1 MINESLRPLK
11 IFLPVNVD
19 VSSVIEIHDDT
30 SMALG
35 VFVERGNIYQL
46 PERLHEVCGFYV
58 LLSPLALDGSYE
70 AYVGKASN
78 GFYRRLKEHDQTKN
92 WWNAG
97 ILIHRDSST
106 GLSSTQAAYLEG
118 EMRNVFEKASHV
130 KVHNIA
136 ATGDKTLPDYEKAFM
151 ATIINSALSMLGIRG
166 YHHIAPPNYKNTR
179 NISEQ
184 AQSVS
189 PGTAVIAQPLV
200 LDEIPK
206 PIHPVPIAVTI
217 KTDGDNPDNSESR
230 TSSTEVFKQVESTD
244 YFQELKKW
252 RWKVAA
258 NKGWHNRVYMV
269 LSDKDLHALVEYH
282 PKSTSELLRVPG
294 MGPTKVEQ
302 YGNSILEI
310 LSL

>member
-1 MINESLRPLK
+1 MTNESLRPLK

-19 VSSVIEIHDDT
+19 ASSVIEIHDDT

-70 AYVGKASN
+70 AYVGKATN

-136 ATGDKTLPDYEKAFM
+136 ATGDKTLPDYEKALM
-151 ATIINSALSMLGIRG
+151 ATIINSALGMLGIRG
-166 YHHIAPPNYKNTR
+166 YHHITPLSYRNTR

-184 AQSVS
+184 LQNGST
-189 PGTAVIAQPLV
+189 GTAAIAQPLV
-200 LDEIPK
+200 VDGTSK
-206 PIHPVPIAVTI
+206 PIHSVPAAL
-217 KTDGDNPDNSESR
+217 KTDGNNPDNSELRVGSI
-230 TSSTEVFKQVESTD
+230 EVFEQVEPKD

-269 LSDKDLHALVEYH
+269 LSDKDLHTLVENH
-282 PKSTSELLRVPG
+282 PKNTSELLRVPG

>member
-1 MINESLRPLK
+1 MTNESLRPVK
-11 IFLPVNVD
+11 VFLPVNINK
-19 VSSVIEIHDDT
+19 SSVIEIHDDT

-35 VFVERGNIYQL
+35 IFVERTNIYHL
-46 PERLHEVCGFYV
+46 PEQLHEVCGFYV

-70 AYVGKASN
+70 AYVGKATN

-92 WWNAG
+92 WWNVA

-118 EMRNVFEKASHV
+118 EMRDVFEKAHHV

-136 ATGDKTLPDYEKAFM
+136 ATGDKTLPDYEKTLM
-151 ATIINSALSMLGIRG
+151 ATIINSALGMLGIRG
-166 YHHIAPPNYKNTR
+166 YYHIACPNYN
-179 NISEQ
+179 NAQNVSEQ
-184 AQSVS
+184 PQDLAM
-189 PGTAVIAQPLV
+189 GTATIAQPIASNKAP
-200 LDEIPK
+200 E
-206 PIHPVPIAVTI
+206 PIHPTPVAVVI
-217 KTDGDNPDNSESR
+217 KNDDNSPDNSVSK
-230 TSSTEVFKQVESTD
+230 TSSSEMFEKTESTD

-269 LSDKDLHALVEYH
+269 LSDKDLHALVEAR
-282 PKSTSELLRVPG
+282 PQSISELLRVPG
-294 MGPTKVEQ
+294 MGPTKAEQ
-302 YGNSILEI
+302 YGNPILEI